1 MKITKINENWALQAG
16 GFSPIPGM
24 QAQQRTVNL
33 PHDFVIES
41 DVRSDSKNGS
51 NTGFFNG
58 GTYTYSKML
67 TVPAEW
73 DGQRILLSFDG
84 VMGSTK
90 LTVNGQLVLVHH
102 YGYTPFQA
110 DISPYLYYGE
120 ENRISLTVSNN
131 AEQNARWY
139 TGGGIYRDVTLLTAP
154 QVHIAPNGLFAHTDH
169 FMGEDAFIT
178 VQTSV
183 ENADAQHHGGVEE
196 AGNNAVFPAVL
207 TGDRSQT
214 GAVERIVD
222 VLVKV
227 VVLAFRIEE
236 NTGNDGPDIDDIL
249 AEHGKTGTE

>member
-1 MKITKINENWALQAG
+1 MKITKINENWTLQAG

-120 ENRISLTVSNN
+120 ENRISLTVSND

-139 TGGGIYRDVTLLTAP
+139 TGGGIYRAVNYAVRGNMGMFADTAI
-154 QVHIAPNGLFAHTDH
+154 HTAAIAGILAVGIL
-169 FMGEDAFIT
+169 MAS
-178 VQTSV
+178 TSV
-183 ENADAQHHGGVEE
+183 RLVNVLKTQH
-196 AGNNAVFPAVL
+196 
-207 TGDRSQT
+207 
-214 GAVERIVD
+214 
-222 VLVKV
+222 K
-227 VVLAFRIEE
+227 
-236 NTGNDGPDIDDIL
+236 
-249 AEHGKTGTE
+249 